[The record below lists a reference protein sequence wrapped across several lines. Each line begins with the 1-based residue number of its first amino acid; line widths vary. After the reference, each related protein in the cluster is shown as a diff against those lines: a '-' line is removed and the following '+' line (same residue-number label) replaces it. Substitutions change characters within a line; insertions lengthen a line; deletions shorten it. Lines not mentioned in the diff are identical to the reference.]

1 MVATNIDEPLLL
13 GNSGIPLFCPKI
25 HADSEYLCSS
35 GAIGENQASKKQKL
49 VYKRTLYFRR
59 RLQKSGPTRRQNCRT
74 VYFPIVIEKTY
85 DILRVFN
92 YLGKHTVLQ

>member
-13 GNSGIPLFCPKI
+13 GNSCIPFFCPKI

-49 VYKRTLYFRR
+49 NYEKTIYFRR
-59 RLQKSGPTRRQNCRT
+59 RLQKSRPTANRIQRR
-74 VYFPIVIEKTY
+74 
-85 DILRVFN
+85 
-92 YLGKHTVLQ
+92 VLLYRGRKNLLDFALFQ